1 MLDSL
6 YIKNFRLF
14 KELEIEHL
22 GRINLIVGRNNSG
35 KTCLLEALWIY
46 GSNANPT
53 VLEKIISQR
62 DENWENTQLID
73 EPNPLRF
80 IYYNYNDSIII
91 APNKKLTLG
100 EENWQKMELR
110 FDNLGDRCSFKNYPP
125 SINFP
130 DFPNNEHTQFVGTTI
145 ANQPVENLWNNIFVT
160 PLEEH
165 IIKGLHLFDQ
175 NIQKVGLVIKAEKN
189 IPMIFVKDKRLPL
202 KHLGEGLSRVFHII
216 LALVNAKDGFLLIDE
231 FENGLHYTV
240 QPKVWELIFKLAKD
254 LNVQVFATTHSKD
267 CVEGFHAVWESQEDE
282 GTFYRLDNN
291 PDEGI
296 SIMPYDLESLR
307 DSLEVEVDMR

>member
-1 MLDSL
+1 
-6 YIKNFRLF
+6 
-14 KELEIEHL
+14 
-22 GRINLIVGRNNSG
+22 
-35 KTCLLEALWIY
+35 
-46 GSNANPT
+46 
-53 VLEKIISQR
+53 
-62 DENWENTQLID
+62 
-73 EPNPLRF
+73 
-80 IYYNYNDSIII
+80 
-91 APNKKLTLG
+91 LTLG

-175 NIQKVGLVIKAEKN
+175 KIQKVGLVIKAEKN

-254 LNVQVFATTHSKD
+254 LNVQVFATTHSWD
-267 CVEGFHAVWESQEDE
+267 CVESFHAVWESQEDE

-307 DSLEVEVDMR
+307 DSLEVEVELR